1 MHLVLRTSL
10 LRASP
15 RLYLSPLSPGITH
28 NQVRYQGKSALR
40 RKQTPHV
47 LIDIEEDPYSYL
59 RSIMDP
65 ARKQPRHAQKRG
77 SPRNTP
83 ETRTSKTM
91 SWILRHGALQEGV
104 PMRGDGF
111 VLVTDLVRLLVLSS
125 SHKRVIGGERGNMT
139 DAILD
144 S

>member
-1 MHLVLRTSL
+1 M
-10 LRASP
+10 
-15 RLYLSPLSPGITH
+15 
-28 NQVRYQGKSALR
+28 
-40 RKQTPHV
+40 

-65 ARKQPRHAQKRG
+65 ARKQPKNVQKRG
-77 SPRNTP
+77 SPRNSP

-111 VLVTDLVRLLVLSS
+111 VLVTDLVRLLILSS
-125 SHKRVIGGERGNMT
+125 LYEDEHWRVKEEI
-139 DAILD
+139 
-144 S
+144 